1 MDPGPQAGLGALM
14 LAGVRAAVERPYA
27 ASTIWDLL
35 QGSAHALDDYA
46 CVTFGPIELDARAY
60 TVRLHGQ
67 RIPDLPLKEF
77 EMLRALLYRA
87 PEVLTNEELRA
98 SVWHSEGALPR
109 NNTLAVFAGRLR
121 TRLQG
126 VATIRR
132 VRGRGYSLTLE

>member
-1 MDPGPQAGLGALM
+1 M
-14 LAGVRAAVERPYA
+14 LAGVRAAVERPYT

-87 PEVLTNEELRA
+87 PEVLTNEELR
-98 SVWHSEGALPR
+98 GL
-109 NNTLAVFAGRLR
+109 
-121 TRLQG
+121 G
-126 VATIRR
+126 VAQRGAAAQEQHSGGIRR
-132 VRGRGYSLTLE
+132 TAAHPAPGGWPPSGASAVGATRSPWSEQPQRVAPGG